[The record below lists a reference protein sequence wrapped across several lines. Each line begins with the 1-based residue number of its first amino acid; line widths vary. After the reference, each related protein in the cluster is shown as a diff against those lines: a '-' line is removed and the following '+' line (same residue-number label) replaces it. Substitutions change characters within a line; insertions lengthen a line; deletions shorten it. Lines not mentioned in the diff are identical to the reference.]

1 MAKKRV
7 IINNKA
13 YKMPEFNFGDIRK
26 LEKAGCP
33 ILNLA
38 KLKENVFSALTGFVA
53 VTAGVEEDEA
63 DRLLDQHIMG
73 GGDIDTLLPDF
84 LEALQSSPF
93 FKKMLE
99 NSQKRTAPAQ
109 AEKTGE

>member
-53 VTAGVEEDEA
+53 VTAGVEEAEGK
-63 DRLLDQHIMG
+63 RLLG
-73 GGDIDTLLPDF
+73 TYRFCCGDC
-84 LEALQSSPF
+84 
-93 FKKMLE
+93 
-99 NSQKRTAPAQ
+99 RR
-109 AEKTGE
+109 